1 MATRYWRL
9 ASGGVWTS
17 TANWSQ
23 VDGGVGGFSP
33 PGTGDFG
40 YIRREIT
47 SQGSITGIGN
57 DVSTMPVYLRI
68 DDFPTSSHPWIIGA
82 GSESIVVA
90 NDFTFD
96 LPGAVVSATPHRWSP
111 RLNGAGRTMTKIGL
125 GWVVLNAPSV
135 ASQLA
140 LIVVRD
146 GPFGMFQGFG
156 GTLEM
161 GHGTIA
167 PTANLIFDTAT
178 STTVVSAPVRFR
190 RSTTIQN
197 TAATFKTVNFTQ
209 PCTFEPVSGT
219 LIVSNALNTVVTFS
233 GGSSFKGNTSIA
245 YSPGSSFIF
254 SGAVDFTSA
263 SPFTFANTGNAL
275 TISGS
280 TTFNTNVT
288 LFGGGGSQFFT
299 GSVALG
305 DARSLTIQSNSVS
318 MSGTVSGTGGITTS
332 ATLGRSRSLFL
343 TGNSSGLSG
352 PCTINSGSLQVAA
365 ANRYE
370 PTALNVAGS
379 TSRFFYTS
387 GSADFNFP
395 VSPTGVG
402 GVVIQGNFAGSGVT
416 FPASGPGSVQGFT
429 GSLQAIALSN
439 ATNNNSKLVT
449 HHLPQQFWLSGAA
462 FATGFSLTP
471 SITYVGAGE
480 TRNTDVI
487 IDSENSVQTSV
498 LTSGVY
504 TLASSGADAIVL
516 TGGVQ
521 RTNSGANASARM
533 TLTLAG
539 TNTNANT
546 ISGPVTEV
554 GTNSATLGLVKNGTG
569 YWALSGT
576 LSHTGP
582 TTVEQGS
589 LRLEAMSH
597 DNTNTG
603 NISVA
608 TGAVLELV
616 TSAATPRRVTG
627 TGNVTVNGTLRTGA
641 SGTGTGTA
649 RYGGGLTFNTN
660 SVLEL
665 GAA

>member
-1 MATRYWRL
+1 
-9 ASGGVWTS
+9 
-17 TANWSQ
+17 
-23 VDGGVGGFSP
+23 
-33 PGTGDFG
+33 
-40 YIRREIT
+40 
-47 SQGSITGIGN
+47 
-57 DVSTMPVYLRI
+57 
-68 DDFPTSSHPWIIGA
+68 
-82 GSESIVVA
+82 
-90 NDFTFD
+90 
-96 LPGAVVSATPHRWSP
+96 
-111 RLNGAGRTMTKIGL
+111 MTKIGL

-178 STTVVSAPVRFR
+178 STTSVSAPVRFR

-197 TAATFKTVNFTQ
+197 SAASLKTVNFTQ

-219 LIVSNALNTVVTFS
+219 LTISNASSTGVTFS
-233 GGSSFKGNTSIA
+233 GGCSFKGNTTITLAS
-245 YSPGSSFIF
+245 GSFTF
-254 SGAVDFTSA
+254 NGPVDFTSA
-263 SPFTFANTGNAL
+263 SPLTFTNTGSAL
-275 TISGS
+275 TITGS

-288 LFGGGGSQFFT
+288 LFGGGGSQFFN

-332 ATLGRSRSLFL
+332 ATLGKSRGLFL

-352 PCTINSGSLQVAA
+352 PCTINSGLLAVAA
-365 ANRYE
+365 NARYE
-370 PTALNVAGS
+370 PTALNVAS
-379 TSRFFYTS
+379 ATSRFFYRDTS
-387 GSADFNFP
+387 TDFNFP

-402 GVVIQGNFAGSGVT
+402 GIVIQGNFAGSGVT
-416 FPASGPGSVQGFT
+416 FPESGPGSIQGFA
-429 GSLQAIALSN
+429 GSLQAIAFSN
-439 ATNNNSKLVT
+439 SSNPIGKLVT
-449 HHLPQQFWLSGAA
+449 HHLPQQFWLGSAA
-462 FATGFSLTP
+462 FATGFSLTA
-471 SITYVGAGE
+471 SITYAGAGE

-487 IDSENSVQTSV
+487 IDSENNAQTSV
-498 LTSGVY
+498 LTAGVY
-504 TLASSGADAIVL
+504 TLASSGTDAIVL

-521 RTNSGANASARM
+521 RTNSGATASARM

-569 YWALSGT
+569 YWALSGV

-603 NISVA
+603 TISVA

-616 TSAATPRRVTG
+616 TSVATPRRVTG
-627 TGNVTVNGTLRTGA
+627 TGNVTVNGTLRAGA